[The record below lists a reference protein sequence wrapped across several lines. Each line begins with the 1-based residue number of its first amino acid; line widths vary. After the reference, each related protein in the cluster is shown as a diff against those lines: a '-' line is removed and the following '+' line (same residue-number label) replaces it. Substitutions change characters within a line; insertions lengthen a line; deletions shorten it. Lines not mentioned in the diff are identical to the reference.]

1 MQWYARICFA
11 FTYTAMPADAYLLN
25 GYAWNGYVW
34 TRVLNGY
41 VLLHVLHSHTLPF
54 LLMHSFWTDTYWMDT
69 DWEDMCRMMLLDMT
83 VVQKSC
89 IQILNLG
96 FHNRHIYMIFSF
108 SVMWRHARKSRKTQA
123 RRKVSARLAQVFPC
137 TIMIYFNIFANHVRR
152 FLDVASWLVIARS
165 AFCMSRTSGFRIC
178 QSSKSKTEKLSCI
191 SCASCAQ
198 APRKQKMHLGEIRK
212 GDPEQMIPSLERLL
226 TKYQRNLPTQ
236 RRRKG
241 WQRIALKERQRKAR
255 SDVVSRSSSSTS
267 SSDSLTEKSPRKC
280 TVAGKLKP

>member
-1 MQWYARICFA
+1 MKWHEWYSYSLPFLLMQWYARICFA

-96 FHNRHIYMIFSF
+96 FHNRHIYMIFHF
-108 SVMWRHARKSRKTQA
+108 PLCGVTQGNPAKHKLGAR
-123 RRKVSARLAQVFPC
+123 
-137 TIMIYFNIFANHVRR
+137 
-152 FLDVASWLVIARS
+152 
-165 AFCMSRTSGFRIC
+165 FR
-178 QSSKSKTEKLSCI
+178 Q
-191 SCASCAQ
+191 
-198 APRKQKMHLGEIRK
+198 
-212 GDPEQMIPSLERLL
+212 
-226 TKYQRNLPTQ
+226 
-236 RRRKG
+236 G
-241 WQRIALKERQRKAR
+241 W
-255 SDVVSRSSSSTS
+255 
-267 SSDSLTEKSPRKC
+267 RKC
-280 TVAGKLKP
+280 FHALSWYILIYLQFTSEGF